1 MGSGAANPAPTGPGR
16 PPRRAGVGA
25 PTREGRG
32 VGSQPGNRALGQRG
46 SLQAAV
52 PPPGRGG
59 RRPRA
64 LRGLGR
70 AQLARLGLELAA
82 QDAPGGQSLPAPRRP
97 GLRLNPVGA
106 ESRLAPVREG
116 LGLSS
121 GLLREAQRLPLDEE
135 WPQ

>member
-16 PPRRAGVGA
+16 PPRRAGAGA

-52 PPPGRGG
+52 PPPGREG

-82 QDAPGGQSLPAPRRP
+82 RDAPGGQSLPAPRGP

-106 ESRLAPVREG
+106 VSSRPCPRGAGTL
-116 LGLSS
+116 S
-121 GLLREAQRLPLDEE
+121 GLLREAQRLPLDDE

>member
-1 MGSGAANPAPTGPGR
+1 MGSGAVDPAPTGPGR
-16 PPRRAGVGA
+16 PPRRAGAGV

-59 RRPRA
+59 RRPRV

-82 QDAPGGQSLPAPRRP
+82 RDAPGGQSLPAPLARGCALTLWVQSLVSPLSERGWDSPRGSCVRP
-97 GLRLNPVGA
+97 
-106 ESRLAPVREG
+106 
-116 LGLSS
+116 S
-121 GLLREAQRLPLDEE
+121 GCP
-135 WPQ
+135 